1 MSVINIYHYDSD
13 SDGLLENDDT
23 LENVIKVRPS
33 SPDDTTLELFDT
45 LNGRLQE
52 ICNLSCVGLN
62 SFRIEFFDTN
72 FQLEDKKTRC
82 DFDVDDYDLP
92 IMIDGG
98 QSFIVPYLNQL
109 SEFYDDLKG
118 CSFETNKNITFKI

>member
-1 MSVINIYHYDSD
+1 MSVINIYHYDSE
-13 SDGLLENDDT
+13 SDDLLENEDT

-33 SPDDTTLELFDT
+33 SPDDTTLELFDI
-45 LNGRLQE
+45 LNERLQE

-72 FQLEDKKTRC
+72 FKLEDKKTRC
-82 DFDVDDYDLP
+82 DFDVDDYNIP

-98 QSFIVPYLNQL
+98 QNFIAPYLNQL
-109 SEFYDDLKG
+109 SEIYDDLKG